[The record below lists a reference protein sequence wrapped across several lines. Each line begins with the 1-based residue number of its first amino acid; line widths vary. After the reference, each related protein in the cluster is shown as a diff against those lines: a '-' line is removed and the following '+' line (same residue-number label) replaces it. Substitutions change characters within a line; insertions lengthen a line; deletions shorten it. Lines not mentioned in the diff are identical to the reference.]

1 MSCQDFPGFKVEFG
15 WILARDRL
23 FRETDAY
30 KQVKDLADSFDF
42 DFKDSIEAKQ
52 DPTVCPKII
61 LK

>member
-30 KQVKDLADSFDF
+30 KKVKELADTFKF
-42 DFKDSIEAKQ
+42 DFKDAITTNQ
-52 DPTVCPKII
+52 DPSVCPKII
-61 LK
+61 RT